1 MRIFKNAWFVPFARN
16 EQISAAAL
24 LDAVDRAEKGL
35 IDANL
40 GGGAIK
46 QRIAR
51 PNAGRSGGFRT
62 VVFYRRGERAFFVF
76 GFAKSVRDDIGR
88 DEEAQFRKAA
98 RLTLALSDEQLD
110 RLVSSGRFE
119 EVLQDGE

>member
-1 MRIFKNAWFVPFARN
+1 
-16 EQISAAAL
+16 
-24 LDAVDRAEKGL
+24 
-35 IDANL
+35 
-40 GGGAIK
+40 
-46 QRIAR
+46 
-51 PNAGRSGGFRT
+51 
-62 VVFYRRGERAFFVF
+62 
-76 GFAKSVRDDIGR
+76 VRDDIGR